1 MAQQSSG
8 VFLWSTCEVLLN
20 VTVSVHLTRSFE
32 ETPGDT
38 RLLSGSSSLHLCGLC
53 LYAAAS
59 NHHLQR
65 VDSMSLRVVYVFELC
80 FTMYLLLCELRAADI
95 RLPCRATA
103 WDRAVQKRVWLA
115 SCAMIEASLRVSLQ

>member
-1 MAQQSSG
+1 M
-8 VFLWSTCEVLLN
+8 
-20 VTVSVHLTRSFE
+20 H
-32 ETPGDT
+32 T
-38 RLLSGSSSLHLCGLC
+38 RLLSGSSSLHLCGLYLC
-53 LYAAAS
+53 AAAS

-65 VDSMSLRVVYVFELC
+65 VDSMSLRVVCVFN
-80 FTMYLLLCELRAADI
+80 TMYLLLGLLLASRI